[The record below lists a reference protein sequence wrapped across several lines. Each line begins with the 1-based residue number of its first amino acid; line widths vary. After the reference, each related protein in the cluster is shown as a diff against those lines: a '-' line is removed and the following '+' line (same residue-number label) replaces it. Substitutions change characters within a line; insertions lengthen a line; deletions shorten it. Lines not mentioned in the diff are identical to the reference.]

1 MNYTIEQ
8 VLEEWKQDAPYT
20 ELSLQKDLYTTPNLH
35 AKYLGAFVYF
45 KAKKDAAEK
54 KYNLMAHVR
63 KKYYRG
69 ELTKEEL
76 AKYGWD
82 QYQGLKMSNSEF
94 NSHMTYDPILVELSL
109 SVESYKTSVL
119 ALEYIM
125 KQISQRDWGMK
136 NIIEYQK
143 WISGN

>member
-54 KYNLMAHVR
+54 KYNLMLWKKR
-63 KKYYRG
+63 KYWRG
-69 ELTKEEL
+69 EMEKHEL
-76 AKYGWD
+76 EQHGWS
-82 QYQGLKMSNSEF
+82 QWQGLKPSGSELNF
-94 NSHMTYDPILVELSL
+94 LIDADRDLNDLRQNM
-109 SVESYKTSVL
+109 ESYKTSVL

-143 WISGN
+143 WIAGN